1 MLDNIFD
8 QKVNFEMN
16 VQIFPSHIEDAEYV
30 VLSSGLGGHAQFW
43 QPQIQDLQTK
53 FHVLTYDQ
61 EGCHEN
67 STLLKPDYCIRDLG
81 QQLLLILKQQHIQRF
96 HFIGHA
102 LGGFIGTELAYL
114 CQSTEY
120 QMLSITILNGWDTL
134 DAHTYKCFETRIN
147 LLTCTGTEA
156 YVKAQALFLYPPAW
170 ISANIEIIQKQ
181 EQLQIQNF
189 PPHENVL
196 RRLSAL
202 MDFQL
207 SEEIRAA
214 LQNIP
219 MHLIANQDDFLV
231 PYQRSQNLKR
241 LFPHAQLTLLKQG
254 AHAATV
260 TETVLMNKE
269 MLGFLTVQESLV

>member
-1 MLDNIFD
+1 MLHNLFD
-8 QKVNFEMN
+8 QKVNFKMN
-16 VQIFPSHIEDAEYV
+16 VNIFPSHITDADYV
-30 VLSSGLGGHAQFW
+30 VLSSGLGGHAEFW
-43 QPQIQDLQTK
+43 QPQIQALQTK

-67 STLLKPDYCIRDLG
+67 STLLKLDYCIHDLG

-102 LGGFIGTELAYL
+102 LGGFIGAELACL
-114 CQSTEY
+114 CQLTAY
-120 QMLSITILNGWDTL
+120 RMLSITILNGWDTL

-147 LLTCTGTEA
+147 LLKCAGTEA

-170 ISANIEIIQKQ
+170 ISANIESIQKQ

-202 MDFQL
+202 MGFQL
-207 SEEIRAA
+207 SEEIRAT

-231 PYQRSQNLKR
+231 PYQRSLGLKQ
-241 LFPHAQLTLLKQG
+241 LFPHARLTLLARG

-269 MLGFLTVQESLV
+269 MLGFLTVQECFV

>member
-1 MLDNIFD
+1 
-8 QKVNFEMN
+8 MN
-16 VQIFPSHIEDAEYV
+16 VQIFPSNEESAEYV
-30 VLSSGLGGHAQFW
+30 VLSSGLGGHGQFW
-43 QPQIQDLQTK
+43 QPQIQVLQSK
-53 FHVLTYDQ
+53 FHVLIYDQ
-61 EGCHEN
+61 EGCCADAA
-67 STLLKPDYCIRDLG
+67 LLKPDYCMRDLG
-81 QQLLLILKQQHIQRF
+81 QQLLLILKQHHIQRF

-102 LGGFIGTELAYL
+102 LGGFIGAELAYL
-114 CQSTEY
+114 CQLTAY
-120 QMLSITILNGWDTL
+120 RMLSITILNGWDTL

-147 LLTCTGTEA
+147 LLKWAGTEA

-170 ISANIEIIQKQ
+170 ISANIESIQQQ

-202 MDFQL
+202 MAFQL

-231 PYQRSQNLKR
+231 PYQRSQKLKQ
-241 LFPHAQLTLLKQG
+241 LFPHAQLTLLRQG

-260 TETVLMNKE
+260 TETARMNNE
-269 MLGFLTVQESLV
+269 ILGFLIAQESLV